1 MPYVLNPWPLS
12 LCQQHTK
19 GRIRA
24 AHATPLYTLWGCR
37 FSSGAHI
44 EGGDVMDFVDRHSMG
59 VRAWVG
65 GVQAADICQEE
76 QVACSHQ
83 ASYLHTSRLSIIP
96 A

>member
-1 MPYVLNPWPLS
+1 MGCTQNTTV
-12 LCQQHTK
+12 H
-19 GRIRA
+19 
-24 AHATPLYTLWGCR
+24 LWGCR
-37 FSSGAHI
+37 LSSRAHV

-65 GVQAADICQEE
+65 GVQAADVCQEE

-83 ASYLHTSRLSIIP
+83 ASYLRELPVS